1 MVTRNEAVKGR
12 EIDMACPGGGCGL
25 RTRTECDAT
34 AQSAKRKAQSAKGP
48 PQSFLL
54 SGPRHAGQPAYLF
67 LLSRAD
73 RLRRALARIQRGHE
87 VRLGQHLRLVPLR
100 FAHAL
105 DLDGDGVD
113 CLLEALHAG
122 VLLGACSH

>member
-1 MVTRNEAVKGR
+1 MVTRSEAVKGR

-34 AQSAKRKAQSAKGP
+34 AQSAKRKGSP
-48 PQSFLL
+48 PVLPL
-54 SGPRHAGQPAYLF
+54 SGPRPAGQPAYLF
-67 LLSRAD
+67 LLSCAD
-73 RLRRALARIQRGHE
+73 GLRRALARIQRGHE

-122 VLLGACSH
+122 VLLGASSH